1 MSRND
6 VYGAGRHREISAR
19 AALSKDRTINLFKS
33 IQALQKV
40 IPADD
45 VRLIRVQDLAGK
57 LFSGIRDL
65 LILEDQLADEISRL
79 SQEVGRCQR

>member
-19 AALSKDRTINLFKS
+19 AALSKDRTINLLKA
-33 IQALQKV
+33 IQRLQTV

-45 VRLIRVQDLAGK
+45 ARLIKVQDLAGK

-65 LILEDQLADEISRL
+65 LDLEDELLKEITRL
-79 SQEVGRCQR
+79 SQEVGR

>member
-19 AALSKDRTINLFKS
+19 AALSKDRTINLLKS
-33 IQALQKV
+33 IQRLQTV

-45 VRLIRVQDLAGK
+45 ARLIRVQDLAGK

-65 LILEDQLADEISRL
+65 LELEDELDIEIQKLAK
-79 SQEVGRCQR
+79 EVGRQP

>member
-19 AALSKDRTINLFKS
+19 AALSKDRRINLFKS

-45 VRLIRVQDLAGK
+45 ARLIKVQDLAGK

-65 LILEDQLADEISRL
+65 LILEDELSAEIIKL
-79 SQEVGRCQR
+79 SGQVGR

>member
-45 VRLIRVQDLAGK
+45 ARLIKVQDLAGK

-65 LILEDQLADEISRL
+65 LILEDELSAEIIKL
-79 SQEVGRCQR
+79 SGQVGR

>member
-45 VRLIRVQDLAGK
+45 ARVIKVQDLAGK

-65 LILEDQLADEISRL
+65 LILEDELSAEIIKL
-79 SQEVGRCQR
+79 SGQVGR